1 MFNTKFDVEVLE
13 VKAYSDPKKGNGIKF
28 HCKLE
33 TDNRT
38 IFDDINFVGKEEGL
52 SRILSGELPIKGT
65 SVCLAFVRPLLEL
78 EFNGSKHI
86 PVELSEIF
94 TGPMVKGTV
103 IAELKLDIKKLDKEI
118 AGELSSM
125 IKNFVEIKLRVV
137 QEDLINN
144 KK

>member
-1 MFNTKFDVEVLE
+1 MFNTKFDVEVLG
-13 VKAYSDPKKGNGIKF
+13 VTPYSDEKKGNGIKF

-33 TDNRT
+33 TDNRKL
-38 IFDDINFVGKEEGL
+38 FDDMNFVGKEEGP
-52 SRILSGELPIKGT
+52 SRILSGELPIKGH

-78 EFNGSKHI
+78 EFAGSKHI
-86 PVELSEIF
+86 PVELTEVF
-94 TGPMVKGTV
+94 TGPMVKGNV

-118 AGELSSM
+118 AGELSSK
-125 IKNFVEIKLRVV
+125 IKDFVEIKLRVV